1 MCIQTVVFIIK
12 ASRHII
18 KKVQFLVCCFNWCSP
33 LKGCTSPVC
42 CCCSGS
48 FSVFVVVG
56 TNAARHYSTTQDL
69 VNITKRKK
77 KMNISFTEPDG
88 LNITS
93 MNRDDSVICLSSWI
107 DSWSVYISDITV
119 VAVNYLFSIFAT
131 LINLAV
137 IVTVKRTPV
146 LHRPFNALIC
156 SLAAAD
162 FLSGLVAQPVYAS
175 WRLLLHTTKDPCGLE
190 HLFQVTKSLNFLFVG
205 CTFLNLAITSVER
218 LFAVSKPIAYSTTIT
233 LRGM

>member
-12 ASRHII
+12 ASRQII
-18 KKVQFLVCCFNWCSP
+18 KKVQFFVCCFNWCSP

-56 TNAARHYSTTQDL
+56 TNATLFDNPRPRQHHQ
-69 VNITKRKK
+69 KKK

-131 LINLAV
+131 LINLAL

>member
-1 MCIQTVVFIIK
+1 M
-12 ASRHII
+12 
-18 KKVQFLVCCFNWCSP
+18 CCFNWCYSERMYFTCV
-33 LKGCTSPVC
+33 LLLLWLIQCFC
-42 CCCSGS
+42 CCRNKCGVTL
-48 FSVFVVVG
+48 FD
-56 TNAARHYSTTQDL
+56 NPRPRQHHQ
-69 VNITKRKK
+69 KKK

-119 VAVNYLFSIFAT
+119 VAVNFLFSIFAT

-162 FLSGLVAQPVYAS
+162 FLSGLIAQPVYAS

-190 HLFQVTKSLNFLFVG
+190 PFFQVTESLTFLLVG

-218 LFAVSKPIAYSTTIT
+218 LFAVSKPITYSTTIT

>member
-1 MCIQTVVFIIK
+1 MTLFDNPRPRQHHQK
-12 ASRHII
+12 
-18 KKVQFLVCCFNWCSP
+18 
-33 LKGCTSPVC
+33 
-42 CCCSGS
+42 
-48 FSVFVVVG
+48 
-56 TNAARHYSTTQDL
+56 
-69 VNITKRKK
+69 KK

-93 MNRDDSVICLSSWI
+93 MKRDDSVICLSSWI

-119 VAVNYLFSIFAT
+119 AAVNYLFSIFAT

>member
-1 MCIQTVVFIIK
+1 MTLFDHPRPRQHHQK
-12 ASRHII
+12 
-18 KKVQFLVCCFNWCSP
+18 
-33 LKGCTSPVC
+33 
-42 CCCSGS
+42 
-48 FSVFVVVG
+48 
-56 TNAARHYSTTQDL
+56 
-69 VNITKRKK
+69 KK

-93 MNRDDSVICLSSWI
+93 MNMDDSVICLSSWI

-119 VAVNYLFSIFAT
+119 VAVNFFFSIFAT

-162 FLSGLVAQPVYAS
+162 FLSGLIAQPVYAS
-175 WRLLLHTTKDPCGLE
+175 WRLLLQITKDPCGLKP
-190 HLFQVTKSLNFLFVG
+190 FVQVAESLSFLFVG